1 MNHKTLAQKRTR
13 KALARKNK
21 QYTGPKYSKLEMMA
35 HWAPLLSRAGIE
47 MFADTGFTQKP
58 QLKGYIDL
66 PDMGPI
72 RQVTYRMW
80 YRDCWDMDKTFTK
93 DFTYNGPRDQILV
106 QVRYELGHYGG
117 IKAELIEGDME

>member
-1 MNHKTLAQKRTR
+1 MSKAQ
-13 KALARKNK
+13 
-21 QYTGPKYSKLEMMA
+21 
-35 HWAPLLSRAGIE
+35 
-47 MFADTGFTQKP
+47 TQIP
-58 QLKGYIDL
+58 VSSNQQHSEFRDV